1 MDLSYRYQTDKYLSG
16 NPLKEASSVLAPAFA
31 DELCV
36 GQANVPLGDI
46 AFAEREKAGL
56 FQLDSGEILYA
67 QGIYDKIYPASI
79 TKIMTALLAIEYG
92 NMEDVVTIQAEDVN
106 LEEGS
111 VLSGMQAGDQVTMDQ
126 LFYTLVVYSAND
138 AGMAIARH

>member
-1 MDLSYRYQTDKYLSG
+1 MTAGPWIFPTVIRPITYLSG

-46 AFAEREKAGL
+46 AFAEGEKAGL

-106 LEEGS
+106 SGRRLRSERNAGGRS
-111 VLSGMQAGDQVTMDQ
+111 GDDGPAVLYAGGIFRQ
-126 LFYTLVVYSAND
+126 
-138 AGMAIARH
+138 